1 MKTLMNAMKRRDFV
15 KLMAATAAAT
25 AVPSVIRAQGMPRV
39 VVVGG
44 GFGGATAAKYLRMWS
59 GNTLNVT
66 LVDPSPKHTSCIMSN
81 LVLNN
86 RLKLKDLRF
95 SLAGLADQYGI
106 NLVRGKVVEV
116 DASSNRIKLQG
127 GNWIGYD
134 RLILSP
140 GISFKWVRGLDRKVT
155 LNAWIAGQQ
164 TRELRNQIRAMPD
177 GGTFVMTIPPVP
189 YRCPPGPY
197 ERACLV
203 ADILVRAGNPGR
215 VVVLD
220 ANPDFVV
227 EKEVFGPAF
236 SELYKD
242 VVEYVPDARLLEVD
256 SPNRIAM
263 TTQGEFG
270 GDVLNVIP
278 PHRAAG
284 LVRNAGLTDGG
295 DWAVVDPRTY
305 ESTLPGFEGIHV
317 IGDSQ
322 GLKNVPKSGHH
333 ANAQAKVCA
342 DAVLRL
348 LAGEKVE
355 ENDERNANIAT
366 NSACYSPITYD
377 TATWLTAVYAY
388 DPANHEMRLVPGA
401 GGSAGNWKR
410 EHYDDMW
417 DWWANLSRDTFL

>member
-1 MKTLMNAMKRRDFV
+1 MKTSMNAMKRRDFMR
-15 KLMAATAAAT
+15 LMAATAALT
-25 AVPSVIRAQGMPRV
+25 AAPSVVRAQGTPRV

-44 GFGGATAAKYLRMWS
+44 GFGGATAAKYLRLWS
-59 GNTLNVT
+59 GNTIDVT
-66 LVDPSPKHTSCIMSN
+66 LVDPRPQHTSCIMSN

-86 RLKLKDLRF
+86 RLKLRDLRF
-95 SLAGLADQYGI
+95 SLADLATKYGI
-106 NLVRGKVVEV
+106 NLLRDKVEGV
-116 DASSNRIKLQG
+116 DAAGNVLELRG
-127 GNWIGYD
+127 GGRLGYD

-140 GISFKWVRGLDRKVT
+140 GISFKRVPGLDGKIT

-164 TRELRNQIRAMPD
+164 TRKLRNQIRAMPN

-203 ADILVRAGNPGR
+203 ADIMVRAGNPGR

-236 SELYKD
+236 FELYKD
-242 VVEYVPDARLLEVD
+242 VVEYVPDAQLLEVN
-256 SPNRIAM
+256 SPNRIAR

-278 PHRAAG
+278 PHRAAR
-284 LVRNAGLTDGG
+284 LVRSAGLTDGG
-295 DWAVVDPRTY
+295 DWAGVDPLTY
-305 ESTLPGFEGIHV
+305 ESTLGGYQGIHV

-322 GLKNVPKSGHH
+322 GLKNLPKSGHH

-348 LAGEKVE
+348 LAGQPV
-355 ENDERNANIAT
+355 DTPERIASIVT

-388 DPANHEMRLVPGA
+388 DPASNEMRPVQGA
-401 GGSAGNWKR
+401 FGSAGDWKR
-410 EHYDDMW
+410 EHYNDMW